1 MRTLATALVSIAL
14 LHPACLFAQ
23 ADQGKIAFRATD
35 RSNPGDRAAYTIRPD
50 GSNRTRLPT
59 GPRDLWVS
67 WSPDGKRVALL
78 AATEDDEALL
88 MEHAL
93 DFHFMIHVMDADGS
107 NRRRV
112 SDVPGQLHWWSP
124 DGMRLVLT
132 SGFEDE
138 RNRNTECC
146 RSTAVYVIT
155 VDGGELTRVTEVG
168 STNTF
173 PSWSPDGTRVA
184 FSSDR
189 EWERGTNRSRV
200 SGTWQIYV
208 ANADGSGERRLLDHP
223 DDDLGPVWSPD
234 GTRIVFTAR
243 PVPHVPSET
252 RSRVMVV
259 NADGSGLQ
267 ELVEEL
273 NAGNPVWSPTGE
285 SMLLTGYDEDIYLV
299 DLETGS
305 VRNLTESPGREVEA
319 VFSPD
324 GSRVAFTS
332 NRSGTQD
339 IYVVNV
345 DGSGLTRL
353 TNDASHENELAWV
366 RDPGRK
372 E

>member
-1 MRTLATALVSIAL
+1 MRMLPLALAAVAL
-14 LHPACLFAQ
+14 LPPASLFAQ
-23 ADQGKIAFRATD
+23 ADQGMIAFRATD
-35 RSNPGDRAAYTIRPD
+35 RSNPGHRASYTIRPD

-59 GPRDLWVS
+59 GPRDLFVS
-67 WSPDGKRVALL
+67 WSPDGTRVALA

-112 SDVPGQLHWWSP
+112 ADTPGQLFWWSP
-124 DGMRLVLT
+124 DGTRLVFT

-146 RSTAVYVIT
+146 KSIAVYVIDA
-155 VDGGELTRVTEVG
+155 DGTGLTRVTEVG
-168 STNTF
+168 SSNAF

-189 EWERGTNRSRV
+189 EWARGTQGGRV

-208 ANADGSGERRLLDHP
+208 ANADGSGESRLLDHP
-223 DDDLGPVWSPD
+223 EDDRSPVWSPD
-234 GTRIVFTAR
+234 GTRIAFTASALPGAPNAMR
-243 PVPHVPSET
+243 PS
-252 RSRVMVV
+252 VMVV
-259 NADGSGLQ
+259 NTDGSGLQ
-267 ELVEEL
+267 ELAEGL
-273 NAGNPVWSPTGE
+273 NAGRPVWSPTGD
-285 SMLLTGYDEDIYLV
+285 SMLVTGHDEDIFLV
-299 DLETGS
+299 DLATGS

-332 NRSGTQD
+332 NRGGTQD
-339 IYVVNV
+339 IYLVNV

-353 TNDASHENELAWV
+353 TNDASHESELEWV
-366 RDPGRK
+366 RDPGQM

>member
-67 WSPDGKRVALL
+67 WSPNGKRVALL

-124 DGMRLVLT
+124 NGLRLVFT

-146 RSTAVYVIT
+146 RSTAVYVIST
-155 VDGGELTRVTEVG
+155 AGGELTRITEVG
-168 STNTF
+168 SLNAF

-189 EWERGTNRSRV
+189 ERERGSQGGRV
-200 SGTWQIYV
+200 SGSWQIYI
-208 ANADGSGERRLLDHP
+208 ANTDGSGERRLLDHP
-223 DDDLGPVWSPD
+223 DDDRMPVWSPD
-234 GTRIVFTAR
+234 GTRIAFTAQPIPNVPEA
-243 PVPHVPSET
+243 PV
-252 RSRVMVV
+252 SRVMVV
-259 NADGSGLQ
+259 NSDGSGLRKLA
-267 ELVEEL
+267 EDL
-273 NAGNPVWSPTGE
+273 NAGLPRWSPTGDAI
-285 SMLLTGYDEDIYLV
+285 LLTGHDEDIHLV
-299 DLETGS
+299 DLATGN
-305 VRNLTESPGREVEA
+305 VRNLTGSPGREVEA

-353 TNDASHENELAWV
+353 TNDASHENELTWV
-366 RDPGRK
+366 RDPGRN